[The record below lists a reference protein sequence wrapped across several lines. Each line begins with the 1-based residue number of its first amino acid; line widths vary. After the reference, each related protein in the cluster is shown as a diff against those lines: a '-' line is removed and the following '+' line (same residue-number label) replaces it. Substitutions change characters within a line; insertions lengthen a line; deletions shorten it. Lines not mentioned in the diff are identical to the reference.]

1 MTGTNL
7 KVVRLETGVAKGYTV
22 REALVAASRKA
33 KEIDAQSICIVMRS
47 ADNAVHTRSAGCD
60 WIERRGMLDIAKEDS

>member
-1 MTGTNL
+1 MPKPDL
-7 KVVRLETGVAKGYTV
+7 KVVRLDTGVAKGYTV

-60 WIERRGMLDIAKEDS
+60 WIERAGMLEIAKQDS

>member
-1 MTGTNL
+1 MSGSHL
-7 KVVRLETGVAKGYTV
+7 KVVRLDTGVARGYTV

-47 ADNAVHTRSAGCD
+47 ADNAAHTRSAGCD
-60 WIERRGMLDIAKEDS
+60 WIERVGMLEIAKQDL